1 MKHLLLLIPLAACA
15 QHVDPCLRPIV
26 ENPLCV
32 EMDRADHRAFLDRN
46 HHHGVDGGDNGSG
59 SASSDVNHDS
69 DSDAVSDSGDSHERN
84 DSDDSSDSNG
94 DGSDD

>member
-32 EMDRADHRAFLDRN
+32 EMDRADHSSLLV
-46 HHHGVDGGDNGSG
+46 HHPDGAVDGGHNGSG
-59 SASSDVNHDS
+59 SASSD
-69 DSDAVSDSGDSHERN
+69 AVSD
-84 DSDDSSDSNG
+84 DSNG
-94 DGSDD
+94 DGSDE